1 MDYQNELNKNQ
12 FEAVSS
18 ADQYLRIIAGAGSG
32 KTRVLTYRIAYL
44 IDVFKVRPYEIV
56 AITFTNKVAREMQE
70 RTSALLPDFNLAG
83 LTISTFH
90 SFCARFLRVEAEHLG
105 IPRNY
110 TIYDDDDTLRLI
122 KMIGVDKGYKK
133 TDEII
138 AQAVNYIGGKK
149 MRGLLPSE
157 VKLNNYGN
165 PREKILLEF
174 FKEYEYR
181 KNEAGALDFDDL
193 LIYTIKI
200 LREFPEVRARYNQ
213 KIKHILVDEFQDTND
228 VQFELLKLLTNR
240 ETCVYVVGDPDQTI
254 YTWRG
259 ANQKIILEIDKVF
272 SPMKTI
278 ILNENYRSTTKILEA
293 SNKLIAFNKERV
305 KKDLFTNNATG
316 DDITLKAL
324 DSSIAEANFVAN
336 TILELK
342 EKDSNFKFKDVAILY
357 RSSYLSLKIEN
368 AFTTRGIPYRVYGG
382 LKFYARKEI
391 KDALAYFHIIFN
403 DKDDISFLR
412 IINFPR
418 RGFGDKSV
426 DKLRAEASALNLG
439 LLEYFRVIDRYHS
452 EIKPSLVKS
461 VQELIA
467 KMDSTKSKLNLNL
480 EAYSEVLDQF
490 LKNIGFYK
498 ALEDSEEDDD
508 KLENVHALIDD
519 IRNYLREHPE
529 SNFEEYLQNIA
540 LMTSQDEIKGDDN
553 VSLMTVHTAK
563 GLEFN
568 YVFVIGLNDGVF
580 PNQRAINERDKEGL
594 EEERRL
600 AYVAFTRAKKKL
612 YVTLNRD
619 YSYVSSSTN
628 TPSRFIKEAGL
639 KIPSFSYMGVDVG
652 SVSDNRSG
660 NLYFIDPKK
669 TTEGNGIFTKATK
682 PVSGFT
688 EINIGNG
695 INWKVGDKVNH
706 KVFGNGYVS
715 KVENDIIDVV
725 FDDFGLKRL
734 LGSHKALSKIE
745 D

>member
-1 MDYQNELNKNQ
+1 MDYKNELNKNQ
-12 FEAVSS
+12 YEAVSS
-18 ADQYLRIIAGAGSG
+18 NEQYLRIIAGAGSG

-56 AITFTNKVAREMQE
+56 AITFTNKVAKEMRE
-70 RTSALLPDFNLAG
+70 RTASLLPDFNLAG
-83 LTISTFH
+83 LSISTFH
-90 SFCARFLRVEAEHLG
+90 SFCARFLRVEAENLG

-110 TIYDDDDTLRLI
+110 TIYDDDDTSRLI

-133 TDEII
+133 TDEIVTLAI
-138 AQAVNYIGGKK
+138 NYIGSKK
-149 MRGLLPSE
+149 MQGLLPSE
-157 VKLNNYGN
+157 VKLKLNGN
-165 PREKILLEF
+165 PREKTLLEF
-174 FKEYEYR
+174 FKGYEYR

-200 LREFPEVRARYNQ
+200 LREFPEVRARYTG

-228 VQFELLKLLTNR
+228 VQFELLKLLTDK

-259 ANQKIILEIDKVF
+259 ANQKIILEIDKFF

-278 ILNENYRSTTKILEA
+278 ILNENYRSTTKILDA

-305 KKDLFTNNATG
+305 KKDLFTNNKDG
-316 DDITLKAL
+316 EDITLKSL
-324 DSSIAEANFVAN
+324 DSSIAEANFIAN

-342 EKDSNFKFKDVAILY
+342 EKNKDFKYKDVAVLY

-368 AFTTRGIPYRVYGG
+368 AFTTRGIPYQVYGG
-382 LKFYARKEI
+382 LKFYSRKEI
-391 KDALAYFHIIFN
+391 KDALAYFHILFN
-403 DKDDISFLR
+403 DKDDVSFLR

-418 RGFGDKSV
+418 RGFGDKSI
-426 DKLRAEASALNLG
+426 DKLRSEASSLNKG
-439 LLEYFRVIDRYHS
+439 MLEYLRMIKHLRT
-452 EIKPSLVKS
+452 ELKPSLINAM
-461 VQELIA
+461 EDLIE
-467 KMDSTKSKLNLNL
+467 KLDETKKKLNLNL

-498 ALEDSEEDDD
+498 AIQDTEEDDD

-519 IRNYLREHPE
+519 IRNYLKEHPE
-529 SNFEEYLQNIA
+529 SNFEEYLQNIT

-580 PNQRAINERDKEGL
+580 PNQRAINERDKDGL

-619 YSYVSSSTN
+619 YSYVNSSTN
-628 TPSRFIKEAGL
+628 VPSRFIKEAGL
-639 KIPSFSYMGVDVG
+639 QIPSFSYMGVNLD
-652 SVSDNRSG
+652 SSQNNSSN
-660 NLYFIDPKK
+660 NLYFYDSKK
-669 TTEGNGIFTKATK
+669 NNEGTGIFKKATRPMK
-682 PVSGFT
+682 GFT
-688 EINIGNG
+688 ELNLGNG
-695 INWKVGDKVNH
+695 LNWKVGDTCKHSIFGVGKVT
-706 KVFGNGYVS
+706 KVDG
-715 KVENDIIDVV
+715 DIINVV
-725 FDDFGLKRL
+725 FDDFGLKVL
-734 LGSHKALSKIE
+734 LGTHKALSKIE

>member
-1 MDYQNELNKNQ
+1 MNYQKELNQNQ
-12 FEAVSS
+12 YEAVSS
-18 ADQYLRIIAGAGSG
+18 AEQYLRIIAGAGSG

-44 IDVFKVRPYEIV
+44 IDVFKVRPYEIL
-56 AITFTNKVAREMQE
+56 AITFTNKVAKEMQE
-70 RTSALLPDFNLAG
+70 RTASLLPDFNLSG

-90 SFCARFLRVEAEHLG
+90 SFCARFLRIEAEYLG

-110 TIYDDDDTLRLI
+110 TIYDDDDSLRLI

-133 TDEII
+133 TDDINT
-138 AQAVNYIGGKK
+138 QAYKYISFKK
-149 MRGLLPSE
+149 MQGLLPSQ
-157 VKLNNYGN
+157 VKLTTHSN
-165 PREKILLEF
+165 PREKIFLDY
-174 FKEYEYR
+174 FKEYERR
-181 KNEAGALDFDDL
+181 KSESGALDFDDL

-200 LREFPEVRARYNQ
+200 LRDYPEVRAKYTQR
-213 KIKHILVDEFQDTND
+213 IRHILVDEFQDTND
-228 VQFELLKLLTNR
+228 VQFELLKLLTDHT
-240 ETCVYVVGDPDQTI
+240 TCIYVVGDPDQTI

-259 ANQKIILEIDKVF
+259 ANQGIILNIDRVF

-293 SNKLIAFNKERV
+293 SNKLISFNKERV
-305 KKDLFTNNATG
+305 KKDLFTNNSGG
-316 DDITLKAL
+316 DDITLKSL

-342 EKDSNFKFKDVAILY
+342 NSDKNFAYKNVAILY

-391 KDALAYFHIIFN
+391 KDALAYFHLLFN
-403 DKDDISFLR
+403 DKDDVSFLR
-412 IINFPR
+412 ICNFPR
-418 RGFGDKSV
+418 RGFGDKSIE
-426 DKLRAEASALNLG
+426 KLTQEASSNGLALF
-439 LLEYFRVIDRYHS
+439 EYVRK
-452 EIKPSLVKS
+452 IKLYNSSIKSSILKEMEELV
-461 VQELIA
+461 E
-467 KMDSTKSKLNLNL
+467 KMDSTRQKLNLNL

-490 LKNIGFYK
+490 LKNINFYK

-519 IRNYLREHPE
+519 IRNYLKEHPD
-529 SNFEEYLQNIA
+529 SNFEEYLQNIT

-563 GLEFN
+563 GLEFD

-580 PNQRAINERDKEGL
+580 PNQRAIQERDKEGL

-600 AYVAFTRAKKKL
+600 AYVAFTRAKKRL
-612 YVTLNRD
+612 YVTSNRD
-619 YSYVSSSTN
+619 YSYASQSTN
-628 TPSRFIKEAGL
+628 VPSRFIKEAGL
-639 KIPSFSYMGVDVG
+639 KMPSFTYMGMEFSG
-652 SVSDNRSG
+652 GNSG
-660 NLYFIDPKK
+660 NLYYYNSKK
-669 TTEGNGIFTKATK
+669 NVEGNGLFVKSTK
-682 PVSGFT
+682 PARDFT

-695 INWKVGDKVNH
+695 IKWNVNDRCNH
-706 KVFGNGYVS
+706 NIFGKGTVTR
-715 KVENDIIDVV
+715 VDGDIIDVT
-725 FDDFGLKRL
+725 FDDFGNKKL

>member
-165 PREKILLEF
+165 PREKILLDF

-259 ANQKIILEIDKVF
+259 ANQRIILEIDKVF

-342 EKDSNFKFKDVAILY
+342 EKDTNFKFKDVAILY

-426 DKLRAEASALNLG
+426 DKLRAEASALYLG
-439 LLEYFRVIDRYHS
+439 LLEYFRVIDHYRT

-461 VQELIA
+461 
-467 KMDSTKSKLNLNL
+467 S
-480 EAYSEVLDQF
+480 
-490 LKNIGFYK
+490 
-498 ALEDSEEDDD
+498 
-508 KLENVHALIDD
+508 
-519 IRNYLREHPE
+519 
-529 SNFEEYLQNIA
+529 
-540 LMTSQDEIKGDDN
+540 
-553 VSLMTVHTAK
+553 
-563 GLEFN
+563 
-568 YVFVIGLNDGVF
+568 
-580 PNQRAINERDKEGL
+580 
-594 EEERRL
+594 
-600 AYVAFTRAKKKL
+600 
-612 YVTLNRD
+612 
-619 YSYVSSSTN
+619 
-628 TPSRFIKEAGL
+628 
-639 KIPSFSYMGVDVG
+639 
-652 SVSDNRSG
+652 
-660 NLYFIDPKK
+660 
-669 TTEGNGIFTKATK
+669 
-682 PVSGFT
+682 
-688 EINIGNG
+688 
-695 INWKVGDKVNH
+695 
-706 KVFGNGYVS
+706 
-715 KVENDIIDVV
+715 
-725 FDDFGLKRL
+725 
-734 LGSHKALSKIE
+734 
-745 D
+745 